1 MFIILFG
8 VVFVNPVRKMSAF
21 RRRSAKTAQRHID
34 IRAEV
39 DIICIK

>member
-8 VVFVNPVRKMSAF
+8 VVLSTLSENERFQA
-21 RRRSAKTAQRHID
+21 AECKTAQRHID